1 MPESKKSS
9 FSMHVTIGSEVDF
22 DAVVDQIVDA
32 AAELGW
38 TCHGVGEPGQLFF
51 HIVEDT
57 QKVTVERKNEFCAWV
72 ETLKGVDSYE
82 VASKIDKDP

>member
-1 MPESKKSS
+1 MPESKKSA

-22 DAVVDQIVDA
+22 DATVDRIVDA

-57 QKVTVERKNEFCAWV
+57 QKVTMDGKNDFCAWV
-72 ETLKGVDSYE
+72 ETLEGVTSYE
-82 VASKIDKDP
+82 ATAHSKGA